1 MASIYTTVDVDVDIE
16 IDEFVDSCSEREL
29 KMLVR
34 YLQKEGYLNKS
45 NIRDEDVSKMTSS
58 EIEFCDKMSLLSD
71 KFYQMTIEDSEIIEK
86 LYEKYR

>member
-29 KMLVR
+29 QMLVR
-34 YLQKEGYLNKS
+34 YLQEVGYLDKS
-45 NIRDEDVSKMTSS
+45 NIRDESKMTSN
-58 EIEFCDKMSLLSD
+58 EIEFRDKMSLLSD
-71 KFYQMTIEDSEIIEK
+71 KFYQMTIEDVEILEK

>member
-45 NIRDEDVSKMTSS
+45 NIRDESKMTSI